1 MDQIHYRLTNMTSEK
16 DIMKMNKPVY
26 LQITAAFLI
35 FLSLVIGTHRFNTD
49 GGTTVPL
56 FLTGAFTAV
65 LLGVVLQTV
74 FRSAQQMEKMLASL
88 QSQLTRENQASRDL
102 QLQFEEAIEK
112 RTIELQMVN
121 GSLNR
126 EIAERI
132 QAEEEVRELEKK
144 LKLIL
149 DSAGEGILGLD
160 HRGEVTFINRAASL
174 MLGWEADELLGHT
187 HHDLIHHTNPDGSP
201 HPVEN
206 CPIYMAYRDGKV
218 HYKTGDIFWC
228 KNGSSFPVE
237 YVSTPIRD
245 RGMLT
250 GAVVVFR
257 DMNTYK

>member
-1 MDQIHYRLTNMTSEK
+1 MKNHVPNLPIWLIIPGQFLVFVGLLALVQRLHGAADTTNLFMLETG
-16 DIMKMNKPVY
+16 
-26 LQITAAFLI
+26 LLTAALLLSILATIHALI
-35 FLSLVIGTHRFNTD
+35 K
-49 GGTTVPL
+49 
-56 FLTGAFTAV
+56 
-65 LLGVVLQTV
+65 Q
-74 FRSAQQMEKMLASL
+74 
-88 QSQLTRENQASRDL
+88 RENIILNL
-102 QLQFEEAIEK
+102 QKGLAAEKEEYRAIQIKFDEAIEK
-112 RTIELQMVN
+112 RTFELQQVN

-132 QAEEEVRELEKK
+132 QAEEEVRELQKQ
-144 LKLIL
+144 LTLIL

-160 HRGEVTFINRAASL
+160 NQGKVTFMNKAASL
-174 MLGWEADELLGHT
+174 MLGWEAEELVGNT
-187 HHDLIHHTNPDGSP
+187 HHDLIHHTLPDGTP
-201 HPVEN
+201 HPVAN
-206 CPIYMAYRDGKV
+206 CPIYMAYRDGHV